1 MVDLAEIQAAYYMVA
16 ATGVIVA
23 AFYYVMTLR
32 TTQKNSEETLETRQ
46 AQLFMGFYDKFT
58 SIEGAESLLA
68 IQEWKVESLDDFM
81 EMWNNRER
89 NRIWGS
95 IFMVFEGIGVL
106 LHEEL
111 IEVRIVARY
120 LGMYRF
126 IWEKWGPYVKL
137 ARVLRKR
144 PRMYVEAEY
153 LYDKLMEFGRANP
166 DYGIV

>member
-1 MVDLAEIQAAYYMVA
+1 MVDLAEIQAAYYMVT

-23 AFYYVMTLR
+23 AIYYVMTLR
-32 TTQKNSEETLETRQ
+32 TAQRNSEATLETRQ

-58 SIEGAESLLA
+58 SIEGAASLLA

-81 EMWNNRER
+81 EMWNNREK

-95 IFMVFEGIGVL
+95 IFMVFESIGVL
-106 LHEEL
+106 VHEGL

-126 IWEKWGPYVKL
+126 IWEKWGPYVKQ
-137 ARVLRKR
+137 ARELRNR
-144 PRMYVEAEY
+144 PRMYIEAEY
-153 LYDKLMEFGRANP
+153 LYDRLIEFGRINKE
-166 DYGIV
+166 YGII